1 MNRLLIIFFILASGL
16 VVNAENV
23 SALIPPQKPTLKIKN
38 LTGKRSPD
46 VPNINP
52 QQKISKHSSNE
63 SLKYEREVYTDSS
76 DTRVIEHI
84 NHIAWKPSTLKNIE
98 IIYDV
103 ASNRFNN
110 FSYKCTVSNAPL
122 EEKHFTDSLMKQVMI
137 DLKKYKLPKFQRFK
151 IYFVQNN
158 SSNFSTEPVVSYRYN
173 YNSFTSPSPK
183 FLPYSSPLKKEFKI
197 SLNDTT
203 SSYFYAPSV
212 VSKVQEY
219 DSNIDMNFV
228 PPSIHVEN
236 KGMYYCDNCDLL
248 ESKLFE
254 NWTPINDNI
263 SRNVVFIV
271 NSIGFGNH
279 LSYKLLSSSNDPSV
293 DKSAIIAL
301 YNTVVDYPFNDYRV
315 TFHSGAPDTPNFEN
329 YLTNVSFELT
339 QNWKPYDKEHSVPI
353 EVEICVSD
361 TGEIFSWHIVKSS
374 KNQKQDDAVINSI
387 LLANSLPHF
396 PEYYRGNYIKLRITY
411 NVDKISEMKDNN
423 IDLAPDFLKV
433 YYKKI
438 FSIISLNFETKKMY
452 NTNVSPLETKFFIRL
467 DRGGKVLNS
476 QIVKPSGSKIFDD
489 LVLNA
494 ISLSSFPPFP
504 KEYNNNFIDLILIYR
519 FNRNL

>member
-212 VSKVQEY
+212 VSKV
-219 DSNIDMNFV
+219 
-228 PPSIHVEN
+228 
-236 KGMYYCDNCDLL
+236 
-248 ESKLFE
+248 
-254 NWTPINDNI
+254 
-263 SRNVVFIV
+263 
-271 NSIGFGNH
+271 
-279 LSYKLLSSSNDPSV
+279 
-293 DKSAIIAL
+293 
-301 YNTVVDYPFNDYRV
+301 
-315 TFHSGAPDTPNFEN
+315 
-329 YLTNVSFELT
+329 
-339 QNWKPYDKEHSVPI
+339 
-353 EVEICVSD
+353 
-361 TGEIFSWHIVKSS
+361 
-374 KNQKQDDAVINSI
+374 
-387 LLANSLPHF
+387 
-396 PEYYRGNYIKLRITY
+396 
-411 NVDKISEMKDNN
+411 
-423 IDLAPDFLKV
+423 
-433 YYKKI
+433 
-438 FSIISLNFETKKMY
+438 
-452 NTNVSPLETKFFIRL
+452 
-467 DRGGKVLNS
+467 
-476 QIVKPSGSKIFDD
+476 
-489 LVLNA
+489 
-494 ISLSSFPPFP
+494 
-504 KEYNNNFIDLILIYR
+504 
-519 FNRNL
+519 